1 MKKAL
6 DDSVTWGSFT
16 VGLPLLTATNTLS
29 FQDDRFLLSSVK
41 LRPHQRQCR
50 QKATLSPKS
59 ATLSPKK
66 GDIVAGV
73 DGALVMVD
81 FSQSL
86 TLSQGRGCDRHQLLN
101 WLCRACATIHD
112 RRPRL
117 YCRRAARMEQSTC
130 LTAPTVIIATI
141 EETFENSFI

>member
-1 MKKAL
+1 MLTGTPMKKAL

-86 TLSQGRGCDRHQLLN
+86 TLSQGRGCDHYQLLN
-101 WLCRACATIHD
+101 WLCRACDDPRSATA
-112 RRPRL
+112 PL
-117 YCRRAARMEQSTC
+117 LSPLRAHGTVC
-130 LTAPTVIIATI
+130 LTHCTDCHHW
-141 EETFENSFI
+141 NN